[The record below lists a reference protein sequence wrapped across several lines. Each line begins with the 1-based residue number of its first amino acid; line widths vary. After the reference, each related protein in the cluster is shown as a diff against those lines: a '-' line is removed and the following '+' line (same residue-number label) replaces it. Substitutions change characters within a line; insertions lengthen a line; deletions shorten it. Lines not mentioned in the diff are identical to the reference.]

1 MVGCGIQNLVVA
13 TFLLQFIITWTTNL
27 LFRIIGLAG
36 KCFGGYMLL
45 LIWSI
50 LSGFVLRVAYLPP
63 IFFLI
68 CIWARTF
75 LAFFVVFLR
84 KLLII
89 YLGNVPNLSLSGSSS
104 ATMWTPPSLFLSS
117 GNWLTNPSYSQ
128 FTLTVIVAGAWF
140 IWKSRCDAIF
150 NNSPPNF
157 SAIVNRSIAH
167 AREHSKSNRC
177 LLGKRLILYNFSGAD
192 DHFLFT
198 HAILNESRQVRA
210 IGFFLSSANLLVSF
224 AGCLS
229 QPADDNSSDA
239 LLALDVALQFALD
252 FQLPV
257 KHIFS
262 AYHTDLAML
271 KRPDHVIAWHLHT

>member
-1 MVGCGIQNLVVA
+1 M
-13 TFLLQFIITWTTNL
+13 
-27 LFRIIGLAG
+27 
-36 KCFGGYMLL
+36 
-45 LIWSI
+45 
-50 LSGFVLRVAYLPP
+50 
-63 IFFLI
+63 
-68 CIWARTF
+68 
-75 LAFFVVFLR
+75 
-84 KLLII
+84 
-89 YLGNVPNLSLSGSSS
+89 
-104 ATMWTPPSLFLSS
+104 
-117 GNWLTNPSYSQ
+117 
-128 FTLTVIVAGAWF
+128 AGAWF

-198 HAILNESRQVRA
+198 HAILNESRRVRA

-229 QPADDNSSDA
+229 QPADDNSSEA

-271 KRPDHVIAWHLHT
+271 KRPDHVIAWRLHSQISNIRFLLAMTGNAHIHEIPHSWMAPATLFASYGLVHQSLNLFLFGKDLPYWIMKSFFEFGFVF